1 MKFAASL
8 ILALANATADVTSTS
23 MGHFSL
29 KNAAFPSVAQFN
41 GSERF
46 LLCSS
51 FGALSS
57 GAIYV
62 VPGLEAAVQNNTVSK
77 LVAKEL
83 KTPSFEW
90 PNNVATIPEDVFGYR
105 AIVVPDG
112 FLVPGKSNGGVYIVT
127 MDATDITLATGTFK
141 ISPKEDGYFYH
152 MGEWID
158 MNGDGRKDFVT
169 AKSNAKAG
177 GGKLVWFE
185 HPAAGLTSATWT
197 EHVVTSGPDV
207 GI

>member
-8 ILALANATADVTSTS
+8 IFALANASADVTSTS

-29 KNAAFPSVAQFN
+29 KNAAFPSVAQFS

-57 GAIYV
+57 GSIYV
-62 VPGLEAAVQNNTVSK
+62 VPGLEAAVKTNTVSK
-77 LVAKEL
+77 LQAKEL
-83 KTPSFEW
+83 KTPSFQW
-90 PNNVATIPEDVFGYR
+90 PNNVATIPEDVFGQR

-112 FLVPGKSNGGVYIVT
+112 FLVPGKSNGGVYVVT
-127 MDATDITLATGTFK
+127 MDASDITLATGTFE
-141 ISPKEDGYFYH
+141 ISPKKSGYFYH

-169 AKSNAKAG
+169 ARSNAKAG
-177 GGKLVWFE
+177 
-185 HPAAGLTSATWT
+185 
-197 EHVVTSGPDV
+197 
-207 GI
+207 